1 MRFHP
6 LTDMRGL
13 NGNTMISDITTR
25 SLDANNAYGLT
36 QQAAQSTTGDTDTDG
51 GSQSSDPVSG
61 FTAALDNA
69 VRGAISTGKT
79 AEAQTAAGLSGKG
92 NLTDITTSV
101 EEAKLTL
108 QTVTTVRDRV
118 VQAYQDVM
126 KMSI

>member
-1 MRFHP
+1 
-6 LTDMRGL
+6 
-13 NGNTMISDITTR
+13 MISDITTR
-25 SLDANNAYGLT
+25 SLDASNAYGLT
-36 QQAAQSTTGDTDTDG
+36 QKTTQSTTDGTDAG
-51 GSQSSDPVSG
+51 GGAQSSDAVSG
-61 FTAALDNA
+61 FTTALDNA
-69 VRGAISTGKT
+69 VKGAISTGKT

-92 NLTDITTSV
+92 NLTDIATSV

>member
-1 MRFHP
+1 
-6 LTDMRGL
+6 
-13 NGNTMISDITTR
+13 MISDITTR

-36 QQAAQSTTGDTDTDG
+36 QQATQSTTGNTDTDG

-69 VRGAISTGKT
+69 VRGAINTGKT